1 MPSTTTPL
9 LLDTAPPARRPH
21 LQAALLAAALLLAGA
36 ALGTALAGAW
46 GWNLATAAP
55 PAASAPSTP
64 PPPLAPDCFFAL
76 GGGTIRSGGV
86 LPDAH
91 TRSAACAPALAAY
104 LASGAYD
111 ADVVAAT
118 ASAAAYLASV
128 PRPSPAALVVMDV
141 DETALSNR
149 AEWVGWEGGEGVAGA
164 PPANLRARLDGAAL
178 DGSAPALAPTLRLY
192 RAALAAGF
200 SVAFVTGRSGRPEV
214 RNATV
219 ANLEDAG
226 YGRACGE
233 QTGAVFALAPRASRD
248 APPCY
253 SALLMR
259 PPNDGRPASVVKPTL
274 RAALLAAA
282 TEADPAAAL
291 VASVGDQFSDLGG
304 DPSPHAAF
312 KLPNPVYFFV

>member
-46 GWNLATAAP
+46 GWNLATA
-55 PAASAPSTP
+55 
-64 PPPLAPDCFFAL
+64 
-76 GGGTIRSGGV
+76 
-86 LPDAH
+86 
-91 TRSAACAPALAAY
+91 
-104 LASGAYD
+104 
-111 ADVVAAT
+111 
-118 ASAAAYLASV
+118 
-128 PRPSPAALVVMDV
+128 
-141 DETALSNR
+141 
-149 AEWVGWEGGEGVAGA
+149 A

-282 TEADPAAAL
+282 TEAPVCCPPSHGALSLPAPPPSFQPPAP
-291 VASVGDQFSDLGG
+291 ASGRSWRTRRPRRPPRRPGRRASGRPL
-304 DPSPHAAF
+304 SRR
-312 KLPNPVYFFV
+312 